1 MSGDINSSESF
12 LKLFCDDV
20 VWDASRFNVVLNMT
34 ASECQVMVKRTTWQL
49 RENFPKFVEAFK
61 QLPDLHQ
68 SLAASSVNNTV
79 SESNLAQGE
88 ILDAA
93 GEKVVRLNKRRLDHA
108 DEQLEEITST
118 INEYRQATGY
128 RAFCLLTMGADGSVN
143 AETKEA
149 VSAMHMLNKVQ
160 QHHMEIL
167 LLTEKFKAC
176 QKTDSASKVGLFADE
191 IKSIHGLL
199 DVNLDKS
206 MRKLDGIDFLVNG
219 LSVAELNESLLSASQ
234 GNSEP
239 ALMTLD
245 KASCVIETFRA
256 TNRAITGELRQ
267 RVNNITDEC
276 CPIGRIFPRAA

>member
-93 GEKVVRLNKRRLDHA
+93 GEKVVRLNKRR
-108 DEQLEEITST
+108 
-118 INEYRQATGY
+118 
-128 RAFCLLTMGADGSVN
+128 ADGSVN

-206 MRKLDGIDFLVNG
+206 MRKLDRIDFLVNG